1 MKYAETTK
9 TNFGKAII
17 AATLSVSSF
26 ALMTTASYAAG
37 TVAGTDIVNT
47 AKASYDGPSGSITI
61 DSNAVTIKVDE
72 LLDVTVVSSDPGDIA
87 TDPAAT
93 QQVTT
98 YQITNTGNGDEAF
111 SLTANTAKGGDDFD
125 TTNSVIYLDTN
136 GNGIFDPGVDTIYT
150 AGSNDPVLAP
160 DASITVFILSDIPST
175 ANDSERAEVELTAVA
190 VTGSG
195 TPGTS
200 FAGQGDGGGDAV
212 VGSTGAD
219 GAAGSFFV
227 IQAAKITLVKSATV
241 ADPFGGA
248 EAVPGATI
256 TYQLVATTS
265 GSGSLPN
272 LAIADNIPPNTTYQA
287 ASTTLEG
294 TALSDASDADAGTF
308 DGSAINVSLGTV
320 PGGQTRTVTFQV
332 KID

>member
-1 MKYAETTK
+1 MKYAENSK
-9 TNFGKAII
+9 TNFGKTVL
-17 AATLSVSSF
+17 AAALSVSSF
-26 ALMTTASYAAG
+26 AVMVTAAHAAG

-47 AKASYDGPSGSITI
+47 AKASYDGPSGPITV

-87 TDPAAT
+87 VDPSAT
-93 QQVTT
+93 QQVTA
-98 YQITNTGNGDEAF
+98 YQVTNTGNGNEAF
-111 SLTANTAKGGDDFD
+111 GLTANTTKGGDDFD
-125 TTNSVIYLDTN
+125 TSNAVIYLDTN
-136 GNGIFDPGVDTIYT
+136 GNGVFDPGVDTIYT

-160 DASITVFILSDIPST
+160 DASITVFILSDIPAT
-175 ANDSERAEVELTAVA
+175 ANDGERAEVELTAVA

-227 IQAAKITLVKSATV
+227 IQAAKVTLIKSATV
-241 ADPFGGA
+241 VDPFGGA

-256 TYQLVATTS
+256 TYQLVATTT

-272 LAIADNIPPNTTYQA
+272 LAITDNIPVNTTYQA
-287 ASTTLEG
+287 ASITLEG
-294 TALSDASDADAGTF
+294 AALSDASDADAGTF
-308 DGSAINVSLGTV
+308 DGSKINVSLGTV